1 MGTGLESSQGRELTV
16 SSGLW
21 TRREVRMASV
31 SRALA
36 VVVSGAWRMSA
47 LGWTSGLR
55 DEVCLET
62 TGTRPSSFA
71 SIAETVEVRRR
82 FEGIEVELG

>member
-1 MGTGLESSQGRELTV
+1 
-16 SSGLW
+16 
-21 TRREVRMASV
+21 MASV

-47 LGWTSGLR
+47 LGWTSGLF
-55 DEVCLET
+55 EISLET